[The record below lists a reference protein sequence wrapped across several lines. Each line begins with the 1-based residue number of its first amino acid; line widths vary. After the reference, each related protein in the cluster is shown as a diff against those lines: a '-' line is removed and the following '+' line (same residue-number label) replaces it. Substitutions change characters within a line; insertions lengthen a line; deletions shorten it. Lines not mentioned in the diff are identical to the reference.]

1 MGGRLAGLGG
11 VCLLLLCGVLLP
23 APAQAQSGAAP
34 LQASP
39 AVDPR
44 IQSLQQALLHATD
57 AGQAEAL
64 LARLEALRESLLS
77 PTVRLMLHRGQREQ
91 ADGKLHEALGDI
103 SDALE
108 LQPEQSLLWRDRA
121 AVRAAQ
127 ADQAG
132 ALQDLGNAINRDPAD
147 VQSWSGLSLIE
158 ESAGKGEPAYAA
170 WEHVLRLDPMIQG
183 GAARLSHLHHLMLGD
198 PT

>member
-1 MGGRLAGLGG
+1 
-11 VCLLLLCGVLLP
+11 
-23 APAQAQSGAAP
+23 
-34 LQASP
+34 
-39 AVDPR
+39 
-44 IQSLQQALLHATD
+44 
-57 AGQAEAL
+57 
-64 LARLEALRESLLS
+64 
-77 PTVRLMLHRGQREQ
+77 MLHRGQREQ
-91 ADGKLHEALGDI
+91 ADGHLREALGDL

-108 LQPEQSLLWRDRA
+108 LQPGQSLLWRERA

-158 ESAGKGEPAYAA
+158 ESAGRGEPAFAA
-170 WEHVLRLDPMIQG
+170 WEHVLRLDPMIAG
-183 GAARLSHLHHLMLGD
+183 GAARLAHLHHLMVGD